1 MFVTINYDAVKAALV
16 ILAVGFGSQYL
27 AEMICSTDTRFK
39 CADSIDR
46 LSDAV
51 DALTARVEVLE
62 RDALDAAQGRA
73 P

>member
-27 AEMICSTDTRFK
+27 AEMIYSTTTRFK
-39 CADSIDR
+39 LADSVDR

-51 DALTARVEVLE
+51 DALTARVEDLE
-62 RDALDAAQGRA
+62 RDALSRA